1 MYCSSCGKQNPE
13 GAAFCAFCGKKMTLP
28 QEDSQT
34 FIEGELLAPEQ
45 ESHQAPPASHQPY
58 MRPDPSRLVTPM
70 ADNPAQPARRSEM
83 RKARSAQAAQ
93 PQDLEAPEQPAQ
105 AAGNGV
111 RREPSPYKSASPQ
124 REGPSQAAASRRET
138 AARHSAA
145 GSSETGRHSAAG
157 SPETARHG
165 AARDA
170 AGRAVPERKAPV
182 PPRKK
187 AGWEAPSTLVPKRRK
202 RPADDLFF
210 EDVEPGDDFEED
222 DDLMGR
228 RIKSAIA
235 ALCLLAV
242 LGFVFWLLVLP
253 GGQILRAK
261 MGVGAPASAYAALGQ
276 QYLAEGSMK
285 RAADAYYDALRL
297 DPDNYDYALQVA
309 QTQEL
314 LGDRETAL
322 AAYAKCL
329 SLDPS
334 RPEPYQAVAQIY
346 QQMGD
351 LDRAANA
358 LKVGYDSTGDL
369 ELLQAYQTLLAQGG
383 QSASTQSE
391 GEASG
396 ETGSSGE
403 TAASGETDSSGQ
415 TSSASQPVSV
425 WEPVEPTPTLS

>member
-13 GAAFCAFCGKKMTLP
+13 GAAFCAFCGKKMTAP
-28 QEDSQT
+28 QEESQT
-34 FIEGELLAPEQ
+34 FIEGELLVPDQ

-105 AAGNGV
+105 AAGNGA
-111 RREPSPYKSASPQ
+111 RREPSSYKSASLQ
-124 REGPSQAAASRRET
+124 REAPSQAAAARRET
-138 AARHSAA
+138 AARHGAA
-145 GSSETGRHSAAG
+145 GG
-157 SPETARHG
+157 PDTARHG

-170 AGRAVPERKAPV
+170 AGRAVPERKSPV

-187 AGWEAPSTLVPKRRK
+187 ADWEAPSTLVPKRRK

-253 GGQILRAK
+253 GGQMLRAK

-276 QYLAEGSMK
+276 QYLSEGSMK

-309 QTQEL
+309 QTQEM

-329 SLDPS
+329 SLDPG
-334 RPEPYQAVAQIY
+334 RPEPYRAVAQIY

-369 ELLQAYQTLLAQGG
+369 ELLQAYQALLAQDG
-383 QSASTQSE
+383 QSASAQSE
-391 GEASG
+391 ADASEETAALGQTDSSG
-396 ETGSSGE
+396 ETGSV
-403 TAASGETDSSGQ
+403 
-415 TSSASQPVSV
+415 SQPVSV
-425 WEPVEPTPTLS
+425 WEPVDPTPTLS